1 MICYK
6 VCTHSREQSVC
17 FQKNTMNIGL
27 YSKHECLLGTWSSG
41 AVFILGKYSDSEDGC
56 WLVLVPGPLTSG
68 WRCVASCV

>member
-6 VCTHSREQSVC
+6 VCTHSREKSVC

-41 AVFILGKYSDSEDGC
+41 AVFILGKYSEDGC
-56 WLVLVPGPLTSG
+56 
-68 WRCVASCV
+68 